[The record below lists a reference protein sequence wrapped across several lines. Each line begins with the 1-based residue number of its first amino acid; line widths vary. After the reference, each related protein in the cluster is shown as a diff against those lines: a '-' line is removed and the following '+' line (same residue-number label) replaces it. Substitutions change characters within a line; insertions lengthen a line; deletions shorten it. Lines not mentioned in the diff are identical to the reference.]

1 MFASINWL
9 INLHKTAPDKLLQH
23 QKLLSVIRG
32 RSYHKGW
39 EIEAGPSSAKNHIA
53 GNFKEKISDEEN
65 RERERIVGRREV
77 QVSLHASYF
86 GISNATSILD
96 INLVS
101 WINAHLFLS
110 RSYQW
115 VPVSTLISR
124 TGAVQYIQ
132 LRIYYDV
139 AISLRCFTSANG
151 NTYHDKQRWNESK
164 VNFPKYP
171 ADL

>member
-1 MFASINWL
+1 MFASINRL

-53 GNFKEKISDEEN
+53 GNFKEKISNEEN

-86 GISNATSILD
+86 GISDATSILD
-96 INLVS
+96 IKLVS
-101 WINAHLFLS
+101 RINAHLFLS

-115 VPVSTLISR
+115 FPVSTLISCI
-124 TGAVQYIQ
+124 GAVQHIQ

-139 AISLRCFTSANG
+139 VISLHCFTPVKG

-164 VNFPKYP
+164 VDFPKYP
-171 ADL
+171 ANW